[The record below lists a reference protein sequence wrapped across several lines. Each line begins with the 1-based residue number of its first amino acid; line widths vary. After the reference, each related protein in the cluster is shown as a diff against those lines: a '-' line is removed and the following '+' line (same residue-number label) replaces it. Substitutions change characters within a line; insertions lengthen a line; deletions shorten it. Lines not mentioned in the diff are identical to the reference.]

1 MGEKE
6 AKETVLHLKTDYQ
19 TVDFTKLDNV
29 TKKVRELQEE
39 RMRGKFD
46 PRYHVN
52 VYAFILEQIKD
63 VRLRVEIT
71 LNLVNAL
78 FDSVKT
84 TTTGYLSREAWLSTF
99 DHLEKLLQLLDTP
112 QMRESMRLNQQKEVS
127 VSVSEDGLSQ
137 ADDTISHA

>member
-52 VYAFILEQIKD
+52 VYAFILELIKD

-112 QMRESMRLNQQKEVS
+112 QMREAMRLNQQKEVS
-127 VSVSEDGLSQ
+127 VSASEDGLSQ